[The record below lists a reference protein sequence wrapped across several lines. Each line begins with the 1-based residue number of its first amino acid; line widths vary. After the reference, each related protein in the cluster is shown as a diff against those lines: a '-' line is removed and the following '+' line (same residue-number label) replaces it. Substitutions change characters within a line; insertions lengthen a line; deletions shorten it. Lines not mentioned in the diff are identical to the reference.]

1 MLLPP
6 TDRDPAVLPW
16 KARMVEMYQRPPVLN
31 RASFRAISTA
41 SVPQLVKKHC
51 FRSPGV
57 MSATALA
64 R

>member
-1 MLLPP
+1 M
-6 TDRDPAVLPW
+6 PW